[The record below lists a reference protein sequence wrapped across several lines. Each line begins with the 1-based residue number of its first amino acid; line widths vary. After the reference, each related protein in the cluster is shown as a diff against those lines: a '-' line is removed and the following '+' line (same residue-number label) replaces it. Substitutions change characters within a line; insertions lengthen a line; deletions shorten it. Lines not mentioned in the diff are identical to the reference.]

1 MDGWMDG
8 WMDYVVHLTCVIPI
22 QYPVK
27 RLRSVTVWRQ
37 TKQSNS
43 KNHKCRHL
51 LRINLAH
58 KNVLQMSTVSPD
70 TIRERDATD

>member
-1 MDGWMDG
+1 MDGRMDG
-8 WMDYVVHLTCVIPI
+8 LCRPPHLRNTHTV
-22 QYPVK
+22 PVK